1 MATKFLIIPQT
12 KYKDKEN
19 EKRLK
24 ALMNEL
30 ENFRRLWECSEI
42 VDCYGY
48 AIHEGYVLL
57 FMELM
62 DMSLKQFYLGVYNK
76 NAIVPEKIVG
86 YVFVKIINALAFC
99 KSKRIMHRDIK
110 PNNILIKQR

>member
-1 MATKFLIIPQT
+1 MRRPNILFFFRLANSKHVVKKFEHIPTHLLMATKYLIIPQT

-24 ALMNEL
+24 ALVNEL
-30 ENFRRLWECSEI
+30 ENFQRLWECPEI

-76 NAIVPEKIVG
+76 NP
-86 YVFVKIINALAFC
+86 
-99 KSKRIMHRDIK
+99 
-110 PNNILIKQR
+110 